1 MIRKNT
7 ASRVPWPVN
16 FPDVYIHCSIKTRNN
31 HRCYDAAK
39 SGDHAAAVELS
50 ADVLNDDVITALHQ
64 DIQQQDAILV
74 PIGALEDKGYNA
86 IPSAMAAEIGLRT
99 GLPVDED
106 NFFQSNR
113 VGHTKAR
120 MWQRLATPA
129 LFEGV
134 VQQGQQY
141 ILVDDHVGA
150 GGTLTN
156 LRGYIETN
164 GGKVIAMTT
173 LTASSEAE
181 KISLP
186 LVMQNMLYSKYEE
199 NLEQLWQEHFGY
211 GLRCLTAVEA
221 RTIYREQSVEAI
233 RNFLFKAADEA
244 NSRGAQTAES
254 LKC

>member
-16 FPDVYIHCSIKTRNN
+16 FPDVFIHCSLKREITT
-31 HRCYDAAK
+31 AAMTL
-39 SGDHAAAVELS
+39 LS
-50 ADVLNDDVITALHQ
+50 LVITPQQLSYLLTIERLCHNSLHQ

-74 PIGALEDKGYNA
+74 PIGALRIRIQRHSISDGRRD
-86 IPSAMAAEIGLRT
+86 SLRT

-113 VGHTKAR
+113 VGHTQAR
-120 MWQRLATPA
+120 MWQRLVTPA
-129 LFEGV
+129 LFDGV

-211 GLRCLTAVEA
+211 GLNCLTAVEA

-233 RNFLFKAADEA
+233 RNFLFKATDEA